1 METWIGFGM
10 ETIALDGARWYGSKI
25 TEQEFL
31 TSSDLTKGFSQDEQN
46 LFYKKKMEGKNDSVN
61 GSY

>member
-1 METWIGFGM
+1 MELVG
-10 ETIALDGARWYGSKI
+10 RSKI
-25 TEQEFL
+25 TEWEFL
-31 TSSDLTKGFSQDEQN
+31 TSSDITKGFSQNEQN